1 MSIISVDHLS
11 RTFFVRPRSSGFGAS
26 VRSFFSPKKETVL
39 AVKELSFK
47 IEEGEFV
54 GFLGPNGAGK
64 TTTLKMLSGILHPS
78 AGDASVLGCRPWER
92 KREFQKRFALVMG
105 QKQQLWWDLPP
116 MNSFALNKEIYEIPS
131 RQFSQTLDE
140 LVELL
145 DIGHVL
151 HTPVRQLSLG
161 ERMKCELAAALLHR
175 PEVLFLDEPTIGL
188 DVVSRANM
196 HAFLKKYNAEKKIT
210 IILTSHYMGD
220 VEELC
225 ERLILINH
233 GSLMFDGG
241 LRTFLSERVRH
252 KQIRLRSSRVFTK
265 KELETFGVVKEA
277 SNGFAELIVEKPR
290 VNDVTKVLLKSF
302 DIEDISI
309 TELDL
314 EDVIRELFTPHLR

>member
-1 MSIISVDHLS
+1 MSIISVRNLS
-11 RTFFVRPRSSGFGAS
+11 RTFSVRPRSLGFKAS
-26 VRSFFSPKKETVL
+26 VKSFFSPKKETVR
-39 AVKELSFK
+39 AVTDLSFD
-47 IEEGEFV
+47 IQEGEFV

-64 TTTLKMLSGILHPS
+64 TTTLKMLSGILHPTT
-78 AGDASVLGCRPWER
+78 GDASVLGSRPWER
-92 KREFQKRFALVMG
+92 KREFQKKFALVMG

-116 MNSFALNKEIYEIPS
+116 MNSFALNKEIYEIPV

-151 HTPVRQLSLG
+151 RTPVRQLSLG

-188 DVVSRANM
+188 DIVSRANM
-196 HAFLKKYNAEKKIT
+196 HAFLKKYNVEKKTT
-210 IILTSHYMGD
+210 IILTSHYMGN

-241 LRTFLSERVRH
+241 LRAFLSARVKH
-252 KQIRLRSSRVFTK
+252 KQIRLRSSRVFIK
-265 KELETFGVVKEA
+265 KELEAFGVVKEA
-277 SNGFAELIVEKPR
+277 ADGFIELIVEKTR
-290 VNDVTKVLLKSF
+290 VNEVVKALLESF
-302 DIEDISI
+302 PIDDISI

-314 EDVIRELFTPHLR
+314 EDVIRELFGGKT

>member
-1 MSIISVDHLS
+1 MPIISVDHLS

-26 VRSFFSPKKETVL
+26 VRSFFSPKKE
-39 AVKELSFK
+39 AVHAAKDLSFE
-47 IEEGEFV
+47 IEEGECV

-64 TTTLKMLSGILHPS
+64 TTTLKMLSGILHPTR
-78 AGDASVLGCRPWER
+78 GDANVLGCRPWER

-105 QKQQLWWDLPP
+105 HKQQLWWDLPP
-116 MNSFALNKEIYEIPS
+116 MNSFALNREIYEIPS
-131 RQFSQTLDE
+131 RQFSHTLEE

-145 DIGHVL
+145 GISAVL

-161 ERMKCELAAALLHR
+161 ERMKCELAAALLHL

-196 HAFLKKYNAEKKIT
+196 HAFFKKYNAEKKTT

-241 LRTFLSERVRH
+241 LRAFLSAHVKH
-252 KQIRLRSSRVFTK
+252 KQIRMRSSRVFTK
-265 KELETFGVVKEA
+265 KELEALGVVKEA

-290 VNDVTKVLLKSF
+290 VNDVTKVLLESF
-302 DIEDISI
+302 PIDDISI

-314 EDVIRELFTPHLR
+314 EDVIRELFTPPLR

>member
-1 MSIISVDHLS
+1 MPIVEAKNLS
-11 RTFFVRPRSSGFGAS
+11 RSFEIRARGSGVGSAL
-26 VRSFFSPKKETVL
+26 RSFFSGKKDIVR
-39 AVKELSFK
+39 AVSDLSFT

-64 TTTLKMLSGILHPS
+64 TTTLKMLSGILYPS
-78 AGDASVLGCRPWER
+78 SGSAAVLGYVSHER
-92 KREFQKRFALVMG
+92 KREMQKRFSLVMG

-116 MNSFALNKEIYEIPS
+116 IESFVLNREIYEIDGHE
-131 RQFSQTLDE
+131 FKNNLDE
-140 LVELL
+140 LVALL
-145 DIGHVL
+145 GISSVL
-151 HTPVRQLSLG
+151 KTPVRQLSLG

-196 HAFLKKYNAEKKIT
+196 HAFLKKYNAEKKTT

-241 LRTFLSERVRH
+241 LRAFLDDHVRH
-252 KQIRLRSSRVFTK
+252 KQIRFQSGRPIK
-265 KELETFGVVKEA
+265 KEELESFGIIKEVTD
-277 SNGFAELIVEKPR
+277 GFVELIVEKPR
-290 VNDVTKVLLKSF
+290 VNDVTKTLLESF
-302 DIEDISI
+302 DIDDISI

-314 EDVIRELFTPHLR
+314 EDVIRELFTPHQ